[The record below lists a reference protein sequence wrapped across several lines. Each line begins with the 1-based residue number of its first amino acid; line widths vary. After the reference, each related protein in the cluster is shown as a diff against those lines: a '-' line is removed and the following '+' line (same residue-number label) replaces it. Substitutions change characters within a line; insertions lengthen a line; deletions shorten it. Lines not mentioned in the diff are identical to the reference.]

1 MRSPRNQDPEQF
13 EMNDSAMIR
22 NPSVRN
28 KISFQNQNNIER
40 IRHMDYIEDEDRK
53 VVGNA

>member
-28 KISFQNQNNIER
+28 KISFYER